1 MSSSPSDSL
10 PLSLN
15 STGDGACD
23 EGGREEECC
32 DGATND
38 TRDTAANATLNTAL
52 DATHDED
59 WDAEVEI
66 EGDRAED
73 MGTK

>member
-1 MSSSPSDSL
+1 MSLSPSDSL

-23 EGGREEECC
+23 EGGREEERC
-32 DGATND
+32 DGATDD
-38 TRDTAANATLNTAL
+38 TRDAAADATLDTAL
-52 DATHDED
+52 DATRDED

-66 EGDRAED
+66 EGNRAED

>member
-1 MSSSPSDSL
+1 MSLSPSDSL
-10 PLSLN
+10 LLSLN

-23 EGGREEECC
+23 KGGREEEHC
-32 DGATND
+32 DGATDD
-38 TRDTAANATLNTAL
+38 TQDAAADATLDTAL

-59 WDAEVEI
+59 WDVEVEI
-66 EGDRAED
+66 EGDQAED

>member
-1 MSSSPSDSL
+1 MSLSLSDSL

-15 STGDGACD
+15 STDDGACD
-23 EGGREEECC
+23 EGGQEEDCSN
-32 DGATND
+32 GATDD
-38 TRDTAANATLNTAL
+38 TQDAAADATLNTAL

-66 EGDRAED
+66 EGNQAED

>member
-1 MSSSPSDSL
+1 M
-10 PLSLN
+10 
-15 STGDGACD
+15 CD
-23 EGGREEECC
+23 EGGQEEEQCN
-32 DGATND
+32 GATDD
-38 TRDTAANATLNTAL
+38 TQDAAADATLNTAL

-66 EGDRAED
+66 EGNQAED